1 MAPVWK
7 AENYPEGGG
16 RTQSHEE
23 FRVEAQGLTE
33 AEMGPVVRNQA
44 LGWESKEE
52 TATDGELGKSEAERA

>member
-1 MAPVWK
+1 M
-7 AENYPEGGG
+7 
-16 RTQSHEE
+16 
-23 FRVEAQGLTE
+23 EAQGLTE